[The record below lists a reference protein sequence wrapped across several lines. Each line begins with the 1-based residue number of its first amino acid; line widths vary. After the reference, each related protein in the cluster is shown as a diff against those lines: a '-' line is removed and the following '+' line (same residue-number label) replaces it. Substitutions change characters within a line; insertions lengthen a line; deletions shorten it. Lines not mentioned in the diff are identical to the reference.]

1 MDAFTHIHTLHISN
15 ICAYS
20 VLVGG
25 AILRKTHTEPR
36 LHDSSA
42 QLIQL
47 CILAGE
53 MFARLSVMHVTLI
66 LSLLY
71 GFWRSLL
78 LLWSKIGLRVL
89 VASQNVLIL
98 SSRFCSL
105 TRVCSVFGLHFGL
118 KWVRVPNFNCYCYCW
133 CAGVLACVIVFASLS
148 SHSALCLWKYMCWTQ
163 CGLRLLFNP
172 FVWRM
177 DCEWLERDGWKGPRT
192 KENASRD
199 L

>member
-1 MDAFTHIHTLHISN
+1 MKRRYAFFSFGRRRRALNAIFQARFSQLFVFSEVCYCYIFRQLLLVCMGCTHRAARYMPVSGGVVVIVAAVKYICHMDAFTHIHTLHISN

-53 MFARLSVMHVTLI
+53 IFARLSVMHVTLI

-71 GFWRSLL
+71 GF
-78 LLWSKIGLRVL
+78 
-89 VASQNVLIL
+89 
-98 SSRFCSL
+98 
-105 TRVCSVFGLHFGL
+105 
-118 KWVRVPNFNCYCYCW
+118 
-133 CAGVLACVIVFASLS
+133 
-148 SHSALCLWKYMCWTQ
+148 
-163 CGLRLLFNP
+163 
-172 FVWRM
+172 
-177 DCEWLERDGWKGPRT
+177 
-192 KENASRD
+192 
-199 L
+199 